1 MEKELEEI
9 KEKILEFCKK
19 YNLKDFKV
27 ITTEITN
34 FVKEKSIINDISF
47 KIEV

>member
-1 MEKELEEI
+1 MEKELVEL

-19 YNLKDFKV
+19 YNLKNFEVK
-27 ITTEITN
+27 TTEITE
-34 FVKEKSIINDISF
+34 FVKKESIISKISL